1 MIHSYELSKASAHHI
16 NYLKE
21 IKDQFFDCTIIGDRG
36 YISTDIQTSLFETQ
50 HVCLEYP
57 YRINHEGA
65 KPFYRLFS
73 KSRKR
78 IETLFSQLVEQF
90 MITRNYAKSV
100 DGLLSRI
107 GYKLCSYTVA
117 QYFNSIKGKPI
128 CQVKYAL
135 I

>member
-1 MIHSYELSKASAHHI
+1 MKGLVRPIGAIVLRNKLSGHKLYALCGLNGVIHSYELSKASAHHI

-90 MITRNYAKSV
+90 MITRNYAKLV
-100 DGLLSRI
+100 
-107 GYKLCSYTVA
+107 
-117 QYFNSIKGKPI
+117 N
-128 CQVKYAL
+128 
-135 I
+135 